1 MFRVYWL
8 WNAPA
13 GDFPA
18 SSCGL
23 KLKFTLL
30 LPALSCI
37 ARGLVKTTGLPL
49 SVQIACMFS
58 PASVVRDTPVLAL
71 TTDWLGVKVT
81 LARIDDGQLSDTL
94 VDCETALRLALL
106 IVPNFKLT
114 ALGELK
120 LQLTARTL

>member
-1 MFRVYWL
+1 
-8 WNAPA
+8 
-13 GDFPA
+13 
-18 SSCGL
+18 
-23 KLKFTLL
+23 
-30 LPALSCI
+30 
-37 ARGLVKTTGLPL
+37 
-49 SVQIACMFS
+49 MFS

-71 TTDWLGVKVT
+71 TTAWLGVKVT